1 MKKIRKGKK
10 MLLIILIAIIAI
22 IAAIVI
28 TNIVKNISS
37 GPEVP
42 IDETAQ
48 VIPLP
53 ETTYSDMEV
62 KNIEIKPEEEQTY
75 TDLYNSGILPEI
87 ATENPNMT
95 ETEIAEK
102 AKELAKTYPIEERLL
117 RRLIR
122 VQLPNSASI
131 VYDLDYDNQL
141 QAALE
146 VIKTKDFDS
155 SLKSTKSLKELQE
168 EAKQKDENGKVVA
181 TK

>member
-1 MKKIRKGKK
+1 MKKNT
-10 MLLIILIAIIAI
+10 LLKIAFISIIALFIFGIYNI
-22 IAAIVI
+22 ITLDEITLKEGIKITMARYYSPSD
-28 TNIVKNISS
+28 TNIDKI
-37 GPEVP
+37 G
-42 IDETAQ
+42 ILAD
-48 VIPLP
+48 L
-53 ETTYSDMEV
+53 EV

-95 ETEIAEK
+95 ENEIAKK

-141 QAALE
+141 QAALD
-146 VIKTKDFDS
+146 VLKTKDFNS
-155 SLKSTKSLKELQE
+155 LLKSTKSLLY
-168 EAKQKDENGKVVA
+168 AFHNI
-181 TK
+181 